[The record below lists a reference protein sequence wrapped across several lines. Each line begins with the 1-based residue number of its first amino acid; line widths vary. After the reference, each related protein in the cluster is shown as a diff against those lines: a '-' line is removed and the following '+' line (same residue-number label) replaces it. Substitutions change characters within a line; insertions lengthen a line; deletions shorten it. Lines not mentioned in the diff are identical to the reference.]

1 MITFLIGTIEST
13 TDSAAN
19 INVNGVGY
27 EVLCPTGVL
36 TKCDNSAEIKLLI
49 HHHIT
54 ETNQALYGF
63 MEESQRVL
71 FRMLIA
77 ISGVGPKA
85 GLSILTT
92 LTPNQIADAVATQ
105 SGKIIAQANG
115 VGPKLGERV
124 VVELKSKLGKLPTSS
139 LENPAAPTGNGAD
152 VISALM
158 NMGFKENQAQPAVAS
173 ALKAQPDVD
182 FNGLLKASLQ
192 SLR

>member
-36 TKCDNSAEIKLLI
+36 TKCDNSAEVKLLI

-54 ETNQALYGF
+54 EANQALYGF
-63 MEESQRVL
+63 VEESQRVL

-105 SGKIIAQANG
+105 SGKIISQANG

-124 VVELKSKLGKLPTSS
+124 VVELKSKLGKLPTSM

-182 FNGLLKASLQ
+182 FNALLKASLQ